1 MEYIPAWHP
10 ADLGMHYPG
19 RVITVTPNI
28 LSLELDLSRINPG
41 QDFSLDA
48 RLWVRRTVAPEVAR
62 RLRVDDHVTVVSTS
76 ALPMAHGYELWVSLP
91 AEPSWLTWNNETVR
105 RLARHIRQ
113 TGESQ
118 LLPIL
123 ADALEDAGC
132 NDATLLAHCRE
143 PQPPGSWAV
152 ELLATQQ

>member
-1 MEYIPAWHP
+1 MEYIPAWHAAKVGMSYP
-10 ADLGMHYPG
+10 AKVRAVGEFVLLLNLDLTLIAPG
-19 RVITVTPNI
+19 RSPTILASLRLDETVD
-28 LSLELDLSRINPG
+28 SGR
-41 QDFSLDA
+41 A
-48 RLWVRRTVAPEVAR
+48 RTLALKDSIEVV
-62 RLRVDDHVTVVSTS
+62 LIRVDQHPGSEQ
-76 ALPMAHGYELWVSLP
+76 AFASLP
-91 AEPSWLTWNNETVR
+91 ADSAWLEWNDETVR

-132 NDATLLAHCRE
+132 DDATLLAHCRE